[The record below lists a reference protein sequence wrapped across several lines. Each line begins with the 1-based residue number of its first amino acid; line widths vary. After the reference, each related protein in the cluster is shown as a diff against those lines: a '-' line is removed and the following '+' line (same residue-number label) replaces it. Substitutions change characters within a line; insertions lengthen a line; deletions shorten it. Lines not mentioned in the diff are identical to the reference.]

1 MKKKI
6 YFIDI
11 VMAII
16 CFSFLGIVLALIL
29 STSTSEEIETY
40 TVGAEISHMDYSTYY
55 VKNSGARTKYIIAV
69 RNDEFATVFEVSGS
83 EYAKKSVGDIVE
95 VEVEITADLFGEY
108 TEYNYLG

>member
-1 MKKKI
+1 MKKEI
-6 YFIDI
+6 YFINI

-95 VEVEITADLFGEY
+95 IEVEITADLFGEY

>member
-6 YFIDI
+6 YLGEVI
-11 VMAII
+11 MAIFGFGVI
-16 CFSFLGIVLALIL
+16 GILLAIIFSAATL
-29 STSTSEEIETY
+29 EEIETY
-40 TVGAEISHMDYSTYY
+40 TVGAEISHMDYSAYH
-55 VKNSGARTKYIIAV
+55 VKNSGTRTKYIIAV